1 MENYKGKN
9 KMENNSI
16 KIIFGMMVKQ
26 INARTRIFSSYIKGD
41 GALVLFSD
49 GEEHAVLR
57 EELLE
62 MFPEV
67 EQLL

>member
-26 INARTRIFSSYIKGD
+26 INARTRIFSPYIKGD
-41 GALVLFSD
+41 GGLVLFSD

>member
-1 MENYKGKN
+1 
-9 KMENNSI
+9 
-16 KIIFGMMVKQ
+16 MMVKQ
-26 INARTRIFSSYIKGD
+26 INARTRVFSPYIKGD